1 MNFNS
6 ITPKKIVNTV
16 AVFKRVNF
24 SFKKK
29 APINKAKIMLIS
41 LRAATNGTGACVKAQ
56 TIVP

>member
-16 AVFKRVNF
+16 VVFKRVNF

-29 APINKAKIMLIS
+29 VPINKAKIMLVS
-41 LRAATNGTGACVKAQ
+41 LRAATVGIEDFVKAQ
-56 TIVP
+56 IIVA

>member
-6 ITPKKIVNTV
+6 ITPKKIVNT
-16 AVFKRVNF
+16 ATVFKGVNF

-29 APINKAKIMLIS
+29 APINKAKIILVS

-56 TIVP
+56 TMVP

>member
-6 ITPKKIVNTV
+6 ITPKKIVNT
-16 AVFKRVNF
+16 ATVFKRVNF

-29 APINKAKIMLIS
+29 VPINRAKIILVS
-41 LRAATNGTGACVKAQ
+41 LRAATNGTGACVNAQ